1 MLTRCSLTGTF
12 TGTTWAG
19 TEANGHSLDV
29 DAVLFLRLEDGFVI
43 EMDEICDS
51 AVVADQLGFRPGD
64 RSRVARLRRGLGRF
78 RGRRSAAH

>member
-19 TEANGHSLDV
+19 TDANGHSLDV

-64 RSRVARLRRGLGRF
+64 RSRHHGRPQREEAGPESRRGP
-78 RGRRSAAH
+78 